1 MSTVIELSESRKALL
16 ATTGNAIVLGG
27 PGSGK
32 TTIALLKANQEIQ
45 SGALKPGQRILFL
58 SFARATV
65 ARVAQ
70 HAETLLSAKDFPS
83 FEINT
88 YHGFTWNLLRSHG
101 YLLRQGRTINLLP
114 PPEAAARLSTCKTHD
129 DRLNEKRRLFIEEGL
144 LHFDLFAEKAAALLT
159 SSNSLC
165 RIVCDSYPVMILDEF
180 QDTNQDEWS
189 LIRSIGQKSRVLAL
203 ADAEQRIYE
212 FRGADPKRISD
223 FIANFQPSTFDFGAE
238 NHRSNGTDIGT
249 FGNDLLTQANIGKKY
264 SNVVIESYGFHRGR
278 SYLFPLKAAV
288 LKSLQRLK
296 KDGGSE
302 WSIAVLVP
310 TKQLMLQASD
320 YLSADTDGLPSLNHD
335 VALDTEAPSL
345 AAVLI
350 ASLLEGGPTSTI
362 IAQRL
367 IRNLCVHI
375 RGRKG
380 TKLLNQTELDL
391 VNAMDGYLISG
402 TIKGPKKKK
411 IVETAQTVAQARFDF
426 RLIGDPGADW
436 LAIRDLLDS
445 SGIEEL
451 QQVAADARYLR
462 LLHKGAALRSRLNE
476 LWRST
481 GTYNGAEGAVRDA
494 LVQEHFSASLKDWKG
509 IHVMT
514 IHKSKGKE
522 FSEVIVY
529 EGSHQG
535 KILRSNATERESAQ
549 ALFALRVAVTRAMK
563 RATILTPSNDRCPF
577 L

>member
-32 TTIALLKANQEIQ
+32 TTIALLKANQEIR

-70 HAETLLSAKDFPS
+70 HAETLLSTKDFLS
-83 FEINT
+83 LEINT

-101 YLLRQGRTINLLP
+101 YLMRHGRAINLLP
-114 PPEAAARLSTCKTHD
+114 PPEAAARLSTFKSQD

-165 RIVCDSYPVMILDEF
+165 RIICDSYPIIILDEF

-189 LIRSIGQKSRVLAL
+189 LIRSIGQQSRVLAL

-223 FIANFQPSTFDFGAE
+223 FIANFQPSTFDFGSE

-249 FGNDLLTQANIGKKY
+249 FGNDLLTQNNIGKKY
-264 SNVVIESYGFHRGR
+264 SDVVIESYGFYRGR
-278 SYLFPLKAAV
+278 NHLFPLKAAV
-288 LKSLQRLK
+288 LKSLQRLM

-302 WSIAVLVP
+302 WSIAILVP

-350 ASLLEGGPTSTI
+350 ASLLEGGPTPAV

-380 TKLLNQTELDL
+380 AKLPSQTELDL
-391 VNAMDGYLISG
+391 VNAMDGYLNSG

-411 IVETAQTVAQARFDF
+411 IVETAQAVAQARFDF
-426 RLIGDPGADW
+426 RLFGDPGADW
-436 LAIRDLLDS
+436 LAIRNLLDS
-445 SGIEEL
+445 SGIDVL
-451 QQVAADARYLR
+451 QQVAADAKYLR

-481 GTYNGAEGAVRDA
+481 STYNGAEGAVRDA

-535 KILRSNATERESAQ
+535 KILRGNATEREGAQ
-549 ALFALRVAVTRAMK
+549 ALLALRVAVTRAMK

>member
-32 TTIALLKANQEIQ
+32 TTIALLKANQEIR
-45 SGALKPGQRILFL
+45 SGVLKPGQRILFL

-70 HAETLLSAKDFPS
+70 HAETLLSTKDFS
-83 FEINT
+83 SLEINT

-101 YLLRQGRTINLLP
+101 YLMRHGRAINLLP
-114 PPEAAARLSTCKTHD
+114 PPEAAARLSTFKSQD

-165 RIVCDSYPVMILDEF
+165 RIICDSYPIIILDEF

-189 LIRSIGQKSRVLAL
+189 LIRSIGQQSRVLAL

-223 FIANFQPSTFDFGAE
+223 FIANFQPSTFDFGSE

-249 FGNDLLTQANIGKKY
+249 FGNDLLTQNNIGKKY
-264 SNVVIESYGFHRGR
+264 SDVVIESYGFYRGR
-278 SYLFPLKAAV
+278 NHLFPLKAAV
-288 LKSLQRLK
+288 LKSLQRLM

-302 WSIAVLVP
+302 WSIAILVP

-350 ASLLEGGPTSTI
+350 ASLLEGGPTPAV

-380 TKLLNQTELDL
+380 AKLPSQTELDL
-391 VNAMDGYLISG
+391 VNAMDGYLNSG

-411 IVETAQTVAQARFDF
+411 IVEAAQAVAQARFDF
-426 RLIGDPGADW
+426 RLFGDPGADW
-436 LAIRDLLDS
+436 LAIRNLLDS
-445 SGIEEL
+445 SGIDVL
-451 QQVAADARYLR
+451 QQVAADAKYLR

-481 GTYNGAEGAVRDA
+481 STYNGAEGAVRDA

-535 KILRSNATERESAQ
+535 KILRGNATEREGAQ
-549 ALFALRVAVTRAMK
+549 ALLALRVAVTRAMK

>member
-32 TTIALLKANQEIQ
+32 TTIALLKANQEIR
-45 SGALKPGQRILFL
+45 SGVLKPGQRILFL

-70 HAETLLSAKDFPS
+70 HAETLLSTKDFLS
-83 FEINT
+83 LEINT

-101 YLLRQGRTINLLP
+101 YLMRHGRAINLLP
-114 PPEAAARLSTCKTHD
+114 LPEAAARLSTFKSQD

-165 RIVCDSYPVMILDEF
+165 RIICDSYPIIILDEF

-189 LIRSIGQKSRVLAL
+189 LIRSIGQQSRVLAL

-223 FIANFQPSTFDFGAE
+223 FIANFQPSTFDFGSE

-249 FGNDLLTQANIGKKY
+249 FGNDLLTQNNIGKKY
-264 SNVVIESYGFHRGR
+264 SDVVIESYGFYRGR
-278 SYLFPLKAAV
+278 NHLFPLKAAV
-288 LKSLQRLK
+288 LKSLQRLM

-302 WSIAVLVP
+302 WSIAILVP

-350 ASLLEGGPTSTI
+350 ASLLEGGPTPAV

-380 TKLLNQTELDL
+380 AKLPSQTELDL
-391 VNAMDGYLISG
+391 VNAMDGYLNSG

-411 IVETAQTVAQARFDF
+411 IVEAAQAVAQARFDF
-426 RLIGDPGADW
+426 RLFGDPGADW
-436 LAIRDLLDS
+436 LAIRNLLDS
-445 SGIEEL
+445 SGIDVL
-451 QQVAADARYLR
+451 QQVAADAKYLR

-481 GTYNGAEGAVRDA
+481 STYNGAEGAVRDA

-535 KILRSNATERESAQ
+535 KILRGNATEREGAQ
-549 ALFALRVAVTRAMK
+549 ALLALRVAVTRAMK

>member
-1 MSTVIELSESRKALL
+1 MSTTIELSESRKALL
-16 ATTGNAIVLGG
+16 ATTGNTIVLGG

-32 TTIALLKANQEIQ
+32 TTIALLKANQEIR
-45 SGALKPGQRILFL
+45 SGVLKPGQRILFL

-70 HAETLLSAKDFPS
+70 HAESLISKKDFS
-83 FEINT
+83 SLEINT

-101 YLLRQGRTINLLP
+101 YLMRDGRTINLLP
-114 PPEAAARLSTCKTHD
+114 PPEAAARLSTFKTPD
-129 DRLNEKRRLFIEEGL
+129 DRLNEKRRLFVEEGL
-144 LHFDLFAEKAAALLT
+144 LHFDLFAEKAATLLT
-159 SSNSLC
+159 RSHSL
-165 RIVCDSYPVMILDEF
+165 RQIICDTYPIMILDEF

-189 LIRSIGQKSRVLAL
+189 LIRSIGQWSRVLAL

-212 FRGADPKRISD
+212 FRGADPKRISE
-223 FIANFQPSTFDFGAE
+223 FIADFQPSTFDFGSE

-264 SNVVIESYGFHRGR
+264 SNVVIESYGFYRGR
-278 SYLFPLKAAV
+278 SHLFPLKVAV
-288 LKSLQRLK
+288 LKSLQRLIK
-296 KDGGSE
+296 NGGSE
-302 WSIAVLVP
+302 WSIAILVP

-320 YLSADTDGLPSLNHD
+320 YLTADTDGLPSLNHD

-350 ASLLEGGPTSTI
+350 ASLLEGGPTPAA

-367 IRNLCVHI
+367 IRDLCVHI

-380 TKLLNQTELDL
+380 AKLPNQAELDL
-391 VNAMDGYLISG
+391 VDALDGYLNSG
-402 TIKGPKKKK
+402 TIKGPKKKRT
-411 IVETAQTVAQARFDF
+411 VEAIQAVAQARFDF
-426 RLIGDPGADW
+426 RLFGDPGVDW
-436 LAIRDLLDS
+436 LAVRDLLDS
-445 SGIEEL
+445 SGIDVL
-451 QQVAADARYLR
+451 QQVATDAKYLR

-476 LWRST
+476 LWRSA
-481 GTYNGAEGAVRDA
+481 GTYTGAEVAVRDA

-535 KILRSNATERESAQ
+535 RILRGNATEREGAQ
-549 ALFALRVAVTRAMK
+549 ALLALRVAVTRAMK